1 MSGQQQQDKRV
12 VAGFWRRALAAL
24 LDVLLVAVVLA
35 AAELGYLTASGGWS
49 IELDDPAH
57 QIIAAAV
64 GVAALLY
71 DVLLTW
77 RIGGTIGK
85 RALGLTVQSRE
96 GGKAGLG
103 QLIARLLGR
112 LVSALPL
119 LLGFFWAAWDARKQT
134 WHDRLADTVVVRDD
148 VPVPRPIA
156 TEASTDQGV
165 SEEAA
170 PTENTENTGD
180 TGEIPT
186 TTPPQ
191 APAQPAWPQQAAPEP
206 EPEQQ
211 AEPAPQAWSPQQQPP
226 QQQQTPQQQQPPQP
240 QPPQPPQP
248 QPPQQFWPQPQPQW
262 PQPQPQPQPQ
272 PGWQGGVPVSGG
284 MTPPPPM
291 PQRNDPN
298 AVAISRAG
306 LGYDAAT
313 WLQQVSEQVDPR
325 LDRISATW
333 RTSPQAEASRACAFG
348 LLLGHLARLY
358 PHMRPELNATAE
370 LHPSF
375 STLLEGSRLATLEQ
389 IVAEPG
395 RMAAWLGP
403 LVDVQ
408 DPDRIRALLD

>member
-1 MSGQQQQDKRV
+1 VSGQQQQDKRV
-12 VAGFWRRALAAL
+12 VAGFWRRALGAL

-49 IELDDPAH
+49 IDLDDPAH

-77 RIGGTIGK
+77 RMGGTIGK

-156 TEASTDQGV
+156 TEGGAAEGEN
-165 SEEAA
+165 EEAVSVA
-170 PTENTENTGD
+170 D
-180 TGEIPT
+180 TGEIPV

-191 APAQPAWPQQAAPEP
+191 APTQPAWPQQAKPEPAQPQPQPEP
-206 EPEQQ
+206 EP
-211 AEPAPQAWSPQQQPP
+211 QP
-226 QQQQTPQQQQPPQP
+226 PPQP
-240 QPPQPPQP
+240 QPAPAAQAQPAPVAQAPQSWSPQQP
-248 QPPQQFWPQPQPQW
+248 QPQQFWPQQGGQQPQW
-262 PQPQPQPQPQ
+262 PQPQQSPQPPQ
-272 PGWQGGVPVSGG
+272 PVWQGGVPASGG

-333 RTSPQAEASRACAFG
+333 RTSPQAEAARACAFG

-408 DPDRIRALLD
+408 EPDRIRALLD